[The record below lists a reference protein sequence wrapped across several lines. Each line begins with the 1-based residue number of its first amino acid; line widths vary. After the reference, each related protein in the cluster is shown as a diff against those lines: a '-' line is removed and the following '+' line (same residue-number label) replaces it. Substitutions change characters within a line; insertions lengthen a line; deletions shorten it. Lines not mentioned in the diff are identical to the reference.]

1 MRIKGFNIS
10 KISAIHYF
18 KLIFRS
24 ILFITAIINFIF
36 IKLHYLEKW
45 APFILG
51 IIWPVFAIEM
61 ILRFFPS
68 KYESM
73 GCQKQFKRNYE
84 STDCESI
91 SEEHQWWR
99 TLSVAVFWAVL
110 NGTIAILY
118 YTGIIEKE
126 VLILVALFYSVC
138 DMICILFFC
147 PFQSW
152 MLKNK
157 CCAACRIYNWDYA
170 MMFTPFLFLRS
181 FFTWSLL
188 AMSIIL
194 LVRWEL
200 TYRLYPKRF
209 YASTNEC
216 LSCKNCP
223 EKLCSHKKQLK
234 RLWRTEYARIK
245 RLKEKVISKR
255 QDRTKNG

>member
-1 MRIKGFNIS
+1 MRNKKIS
-10 KISAIHYF
+10 ISRISAIHYF
-18 KLIFRS
+18 KLVFRS

-36 IKLHYLEKW
+36 IKLHHLEKW
-45 APFILG
+45 APLIMG
-51 IIWPVFAIEM
+51 IIWIDFTLEM

-68 KYESM
+68 KFESM

-84 STDCESI
+84 STGCYSV

-99 TLSVAVFWAVL
+99 TLAVIAFWVIL
-110 NGTIAILY
+110 NGIIAVLY

-126 VLILVALFYSVC
+126 ILILVALFYSVC

-170 MMFTPFLFLRS
+170 MMFTPFLFIRS
-181 FFTWSLL
+181 FFTYSLL
-188 AMSIIL
+188 LMSIIL
-194 LVRWEL
+194 LVRWEI
-200 TYRLYPKRF
+200 TYRLYPERF
-209 YASTNEC
+209 FASTNER

-223 EKLCSHKKQLK
+223 EKLCSHKSQLKHLWKRERERLK
-234 RLWRTEYARIK
+234 RLKA
-245 RLKEKVISKR
+245 KVINKV
-255 QDRTKNG
+255 QDVSED